1 MVSEQTGISVSYKN
15 KHEFSD
21 FWAMSYCFVHI
32 VMLII
37 IRNAFCFIDQN
48 IRVTLSN
55 FEKGKK
61 QAYRE
66 ETCLKTV
73 CVVSNAQGKWSF
85 GYLFILQSN
94 AYPRDGGL
102 VFFSHAVEQ
111 QSSF

>member
-37 IRNAFCFIDQN
+37 IKMHFVLLTKISGSL
-48 IRVTLSN
+48 LSN

-61 QAYRE
+61 QPPLY
-66 ETCLKTV
+66 
-73 CVVSNAQGKWSF
+73 SF
-85 GYLFILQSN
+85 HMQLNNSLHSK
-94 AYPRDGGL
+94 
-102 VFFSHAVEQ
+102 VW
-111 QSSF
+111 

>member
-37 IRNAFCFIDQN
+37 IKMHFVLLTKISGSLLN
-48 IRVTLSN
+48 N

-61 QAYRE
+61 QTATYHPRPPRPQSARA
-66 ETCLKTV
+66 C
-73 CVVSNAQGKWSF
+73 KWAMIF
-85 GYLFILQSN
+85 LYKG
-94 AYPRDGGL
+94 
-102 VFFSHAVEQ
+102 
-111 QSSF
+111 